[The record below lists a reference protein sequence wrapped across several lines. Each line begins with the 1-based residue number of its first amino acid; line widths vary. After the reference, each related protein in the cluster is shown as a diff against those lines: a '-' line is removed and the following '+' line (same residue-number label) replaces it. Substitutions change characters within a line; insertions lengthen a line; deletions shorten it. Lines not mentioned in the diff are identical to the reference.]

1 MNKDCSFYHITMG
14 LVGYSDS
21 EGSDDEDVKL
31 QTAKASTTSA
41 TSETTH
47 KSKLEKVA
55 SGNKI
60 KVNLPGAPASISIKE
75 DDTNN
80 DRPAKRA
87 KTNSAFSGI
96 NSFLPAPKNPGAKA
110 SGSGGA
116 SLLSSGR
123 GSGLG
128 RGISLKTGAAPAF
141 SRDRPEVDSTAFA
154 QGADDGDYDEFGRRK
169 EAAIGLPTTGEQTT
183 TQEET
188 GSKPA
193 GKPMMF
199 KPLSVGRKP
208 TKKKTSLQT
217 LEKSSSVATPEPREK
232 ARPVHETNTAIPT
245 AVTATKAKQSLFFNY
260 EDKPAQTHNAQIH
273 NDYQPEFIDTRDAEE
288 PLQDQVETIP
298 APAPPQSNAQPP
310 TNDLQSLASTLNLT
324 KAQQRQLF
332 GRGDV
337 SSAKLTNFNLAQEY
351 SANNQLMQDEANAP
365 VQNPVRAIAPGKHS
379 LQQLAN
385 QVANQ
390 RDALEESFASSK
402 RNKAA
407 AGSKYGW

>member
-1 MNKDCSFYHITMG
+1 MG

-21 EGSDDEDVKL
+21 EGSDDEEVKP
-31 QTAKASTTSA
+31 TTVKAAATTA
-41 TSETTH
+41 TSDTTH
-47 KSKLEKVA
+47 KSKFEKVA

-60 KVNLPGAPASISIKE
+60 KVNLPGTSAASASTSTNA
-75 DDTNN
+75 DDINS
-80 DRPAKRA
+80 DRPTKRA
-87 KTNSAFSGI
+87 KTSNAFSGI
-96 NSFLPAPKNPGAKA
+96 NSFLPAPKNPGAKV
-110 SGSGGA
+110 SGGGGV

-141 SRDRPEVDSTAFA
+141 SRERPEVDSNAFA
-154 QGADDGDYDEFGRRK
+154 QEADDGDYDEFGRRK
-169 EAAIGLPTTGEQTT
+169 EAVIGLPAAGEQTNAE
-183 TQEET
+183 EET
-188 GSKPA
+188 VSKPA
-193 GKPMMF
+193 GKAMMF
-199 KPLSVGRKP
+199 KPLSVGRKT
-208 TKKKTSLQT
+208 TKKKISTQISEESSL
-217 LEKSSSVATPEPREK
+217 VASPAPQEK
-232 ARPVHETNTAIPT
+232 ARPVHVDANMATPT
-245 AVTATKAKQSLFFNY
+245 TVPATKAKRSLFSNY
-260 EDKPAQTHNAQIH
+260 EDEPAQAHDPRNH

-288 PLQDQVETIP
+288 PLQDQFETIP
-298 APAPPQSNAQPP
+298 VPPPQNTQPQ
-310 TNDLQSLASTLNLT
+310 TNDLQSLASNLNLT

-332 GRGDV
+332 GRGDT

-351 SANNQLMQDEANAP
+351 SANNQLMQDETNAP
-365 VQNPVRAIAPGKHS
+365 VHNPVRAIAPGKHS